1 MQIIIFVFIA
11 SFIAQAILLTLP
23 VVLIN
28 IYEKEEDRFRF
39 SLVDKIGVSI
49 FAGLCGVVM
58 FVKYDFSGM
67 FLKVS
72 ILMLILNLIGL
83 IDFRTGNVYFFIDL
97 VLLIVGV
104 IFHLFLHDLVLS
116 EILVS
121 GIIMFF
127 ICIISKTLNGMNW
140 GDVEVF
146 TVLSLILGYGVFS
159 VMFLAMA
166 IGGIFAI
173 VNWIVKKKPLFG
185 RTPLCHC
192 IAIGYVVS
200 IFVQ

>member
-1 MQIIIFVFIA
+1 MLIIVFVFIVF
-11 SFIAQAILLTLP
+11 FIAQAILLTLP
-23 VVLIN
+23 LVLIN
-28 IYEKEEDRFRF
+28 LYEKEEDRFCF

-58 FVKYDFSGM
+58 FVNYDFSGM

-104 IFHLFLHDLVLS
+104 IFYLSLHDLVLS
-116 EILVS
+116 EILSS
-121 GIIMFF
+121 GIIMLL

-185 RTPLCHC
+185 RIPLCHC

>member
-1 MQIIIFVFIA
+1 MLIIVFVFIVF
-11 SFIAQAILLTLP
+11 FIAQAILLTLP
-23 VVLIN
+23 LVLIN
-28 IYEKEEDRFRF
+28 LYEKEEDRFCF

-58 FVKYDFSGM
+58 FVNYDFSGM

-185 RTPLCHC
+185 RIPLCHC